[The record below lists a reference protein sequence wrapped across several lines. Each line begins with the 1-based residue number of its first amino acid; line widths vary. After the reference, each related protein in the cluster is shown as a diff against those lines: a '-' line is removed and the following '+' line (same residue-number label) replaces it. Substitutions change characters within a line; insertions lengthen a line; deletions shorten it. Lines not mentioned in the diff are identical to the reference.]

1 MIVVYPFVMLSCAVS
16 YCLVR
21 SFVMLS
27 GVKYSVILS
36 GVLFCDVA
44 LRRDTPQISVK
55 DLFEICLF
63 ESIITQYTV
72 LDI

>member
-1 MIVVYPFVMLSCAVS
+1 
-16 YCLVR
+16 
-21 SFVMLS
+21 VMLS

>member
-1 MIVVYPFVMLSCAVS
+1 M
-16 YCLVR
+16 
-21 SFVMLS
+21 MLS